1 MLVARPTHRIRTY
14 VPNQFT
20 KYLLAVCALA
30 LCQCAVMRDIRDH
43 EVTRPMKISPADGS
57 FPFHV
62 ITGNYVLS
70 VRDSA
75 ARVIRGMFSKG
86 KDSLVFR
93 QDTIDL
99 STMDPYW
106 VQHPVKRELRKC
118 MEADEIGIYSRV
130 TSSNITKIKRTVSA
144 SDFNGTH
151 SFYLY
156 RHKGDTVLYS
166 ISFDLGTPPF

>member
-1 MLVARPTHRIRTY
+1 
-14 VPNQFT
+14 
-20 KYLLAVCALA
+20 
-30 LCQCAVMRDIRDH
+30 MRDKRDH
-43 EVTRPMKISPADGS
+43 QVSRPMNISPADGT
-57 FPFHV
+57 FQFHV

-75 ARVIRGMFSKG
+75 AREIREMFSKG
-86 KDSLVFR
+86 RDSLVFR

-118 MEADEIGIYSRV
+118 MEADEIGIYSRA
-130 TSSNITKIKRTVSA
+130 TSSYLTKIKRTVSA
-144 SDFNGTH
+144 TDYNGTH

-156 RHKGDTVLYS
+156 THQGDTVLYS
-166 ISFDLGTPPF
+166 FSFDTGTPPF